1 MVFTNNDLHVIR
13 HHLET
18 RFRPLNMVIRFRFP
32 VMNGIRCATKPS
44 GTILIVSTLPIGRVW
59 LVSADEGFS
68 LDDVILPKW
77 QNCLHGEDGHIEPLP
92 DTITTIDEVVEWVA
106 SIVEQSGS
114 AA

>member
-77 QNCLHGEDGHIEPLP
+77 QNCLHGEDGHIEPRLLLDMSIP
-92 DTITTIDEVVEWVA
+92 ACLLGWAIEVHV
-106 SIVEQSGS
+106 SSND
-114 AA
+114 